1 MVDIPNRDKKIII
14 SNFMEELCDKHQ
26 IAKKNNLPTDFKFKD
41 FYNINLSKK
50 YLSRIGLRTSS
61 AGIGVLVL
69 DALSEYAEK
78 KGFLEIEGNI
88 VRLTRKGLIET
99 SKLFRDWD

>member
-1 MVDIPNRDKKIII
+1 VTNTKLLRKIT
-14 SNFMEELCDKHQ
+14 SPPEF
-26 IAKKNNLPTDFKFKD
+26 NLKD
-41 FYNINLSKK
+41 FYNIGLFNK

-61 AGIGVLVL
+61 VRIAILVL
-69 DALSEYAEK
+69 DTLSEYAKK